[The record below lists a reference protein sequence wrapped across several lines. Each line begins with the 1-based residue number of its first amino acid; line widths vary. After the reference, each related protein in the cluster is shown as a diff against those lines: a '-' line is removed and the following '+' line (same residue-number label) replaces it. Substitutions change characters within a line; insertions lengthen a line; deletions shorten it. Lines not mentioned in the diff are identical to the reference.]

1 MKKFFATLLIA
12 MALIFGIQNNFAEA
26 EEVFMG
32 THPSSN
38 MQAYLI
44 TDTIEI
50 NDDSFTCTVIS
61 YYKNQHSYVKYYFFQ
76 NGGDFYYQT
85 DANLRPLKLSENTVV
100 ENNIYKYVWL
110 GER

>member
-38 MQAYLI
+38 MQAY
-44 TDTIEI
+44 
-50 NDDSFTCTVIS
+50 
-61 YYKNQHSYVKYYFFQ
+61 
-76 NGGDFYYQT
+76 
-85 DANLRPLKLSENTVV
+85 
-100 ENNIYKYVWL
+100 
-110 GER
+110 